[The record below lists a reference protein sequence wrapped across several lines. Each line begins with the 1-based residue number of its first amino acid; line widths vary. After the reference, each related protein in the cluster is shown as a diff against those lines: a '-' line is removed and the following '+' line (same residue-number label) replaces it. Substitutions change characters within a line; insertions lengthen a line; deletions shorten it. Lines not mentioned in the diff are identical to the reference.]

1 MSLSIARLGIGVDQN
16 GATDHAVWTEQLLDG
31 EKTNYSGS
39 SCMSAPET

>member
-1 MSLSIARLGIGVDQN
+1 VGLIKN

-39 SCMSAPET
+39 SGMSAPEP